1 MSQSL
6 TLPFP
11 PSINHYWKHRGRTA
25 GVYLSKEA
33 LAYRE
38 AVKHSIVA
46 TKPLETRLSV
56 SVKLHAPNRR
66 KYDIDNRVK
75 SLLDALTH
83 SGAWLDDEL
92 IDHIQIT
99 RGNIIKGGACIVEI
113 AEFKPD
119 FIEDIG
125 LTFIDIELLD
135 FDIELLPLKLDI
147 EPMDLFNI

>member
-1 MSQSL
+1 MSKSL

-33 LAYRE
+33 LTYRE

-66 KYDIDNRVK
+66 KYDIDNRIK

-92 IDHIQIT
+92 IDRLTIERGAIIQ
-99 RGNIIKGGACIVEI
+99 GGLCVVEI
-113 AEFKPD
+113 TQ
-119 FIEDIG
+119 
-125 LTFIDIELLD
+125 L
-135 FDIELLPLKLDI
+135 
-147 EPMDLFNI
+147 

>member
-1 MSQSL
+1 MTSKL

-11 PSINHYWKHRGRTA
+11 PSINHYWKHRAIGRRA
-25 GVYLSKEA
+25 SVYLSSEA

-38 AVKHSIVA
+38 AVKNSIVA

-56 SVKLHAPNRR
+56 SVQLHAPNKR

-99 RGNIIKGGACIVEI
+99 RGNIIKGGLCVVEI
-113 AEFKPD
+113 N
-119 FIEDIG
+119 
-125 LTFIDIELLD
+125 EL
-135 FDIELLPLKLDI
+135 KS
-147 EPMDLFNI
+147 